1 MGWVILLALIGLGIG
16 GLRLLGVRGGGLT
29 AGAAAL
35 LVGAAG
41 YALQGSPNLRGA
53 PARGTEAGDSFPL
66 TQARHAFFGHFTP
79 AESWLRGAASQPTV
93 SSDGRWALYMS
104 AETGRSEVYLTTYP
118 SHEWRT
124 QLSVAGG
131 VSPRWRAD
139 GREAYYVARDNKLMA
154 VTITVHGNRATLSEP
169 NPLFDVRP
177 VSRGMFYAPAADGE
191 RFLVNTLRDASA
203 AASLTF
209 VQDWSA
215 ALQP

>member
-1 MGWVILLALIGLGIG
+1 
-16 GLRLLGVRGGGLT
+16 
-29 AGAAAL
+29 
-35 LVGAAG
+35 
-41 YALQGSPNLRGA
+41 
-53 PARGTEAGDSFPL
+53 
-66 TQARHAFFGHFTP
+66 
-79 AESWLRGAASQPTV
+79 
-93 SSDGRWALYMS
+93 MS

-131 VSPRWRAD
+131 LSPRWRAD

-154 VTITVHGNRATLSEP
+154 VTISVHGNRATLSEP

-209 VQDWSA
+209 VQNWSA